1 MAGLTFRTR
10 FGYGVGHVLN
20 DLCSAMWFT
29 YLLIYFH
36 HVLLFNNSLAGV
48 VLLIGQVADALS
60 TPFVGKEADRTD
72 DLAFCARYGRR
83 KSWHLAGTICVLC
96 AFPFIFLGCLGC
108 SGASDWAQVVY
119 YAPFVVIFQ
128 FGWASTQISHLA
140 LIPNIT
146 QDPNDRTELNAIRY
160 AFTVASNITVYLVTW
175 LVLGLESQDPEAGIG
190 PRDINKF
197 RYIVF
202 IVLAIGCLFVTLF
215 HVMVKEDNLPDYAT
229 WQRVA
234 INNAEASEPSQ
245 AEGTNV
251 ASSSACVPVHCR
263 MTATDWLKDR
273 QFYQVAFLYM
283 GTRLFCNLTQAYVP
297 IYLQDSLHLSEE
309 SVAYIPLVM
318 YVSGFLTTMILK
330 ALNKFIGRKASFIL
344 GTLIGGA
351 ACIGIWLGEGDVY
364 CKYLLYVVTAMLG
377 AGGSIMLI
385 TSLSI
390 TADLIGPNIE
400 SGAFVYGAMSF
411 TDKLSNGIAVM
422 LIQNLNPCTA
432 CCPMCSKYYR
442 DILFYCCGGAAV
454 LGLLALLTLLPVK
467 IGDRSKAGD
476 SATPTADSS
485 SRSIEEDT
493 VGNAPACIKADMSTV
508 ACVGPAV
515 STMAAA
521 GVGPG
526 MGVCGGSTS
535 SAQGEG
541 KESEKTSS
549 NTKDVPIG
557 KSPACAKA
565 DVSTIA
571 CVGPAISIMSAAGVG
586 PGMSACGDK
595 MSSVTGDGEYTAV
608 PNSVVR
614 VRVRTHSVSSDE
626 SDNVSRA

>member
-1 MAGLTFRTR
+1 MAGLSFRAR

-72 DLAFCARYGRR
+72 DLPFCSRYGRR
-83 KSWHLAGTICVLC
+83 KSWHLIGTICVLC

-108 SGASDWAQVVY
+108 SEASDWAQVIY

-175 LVLGLESQDPEAGIG
+175 LVLGLESQDTESGIG

-202 IVLAIGCLFVTLF
+202 IVLAIGCLFVTVF
-215 HVMVKEDNLPDYAT
+215 HVLVKEDNLPDYDT

-234 INNAEASEPSQ
+234 INNAEASEASQ
-245 AEGTNV
+245 AEGTTAAPV
-251 ASSSACVPVHCR
+251 CVPVHCR

-283 GTRLFCNLTQAYVP
+283 GTRLFCNLTQAYIP

-330 ALNKFIGRKASFIL
+330 ALNKIIGRKASFIL

-351 ACIGIWLGEGDVY
+351 ACIGIWLGEGEIY
-364 CKYLLYVVTAMLG
+364 CKYILYVVTAMLG

-411 TDKLSNGIAVM
+411 TDKLSNGVAVM

-432 CCPMCSKYYR
+432 CCPMCSQYYR
-442 DILFYCCGGAAV
+442 NIIFYCCGGAAI
-454 LGLLALLTLLPVK
+454 LGLLAVLTLLPAK
-467 IGDRSKAGD
+467 IGDRSKGN
-476 SATPTADSS
+476 SATPIANSS
-485 SRSIEEDT
+485 SRDTEENAE
-493 VGNAPACIKADMSTV
+493 GNAPACINADMSTV

-526 MGVCGGSTS
+526 MGVCGDSTS

-541 KESEKTSS
+541 KDSEKTSS
-549 NTKDVPIG
+549 NTKDAPIE
-557 KSPACAKA
+557 KSPCAK
-565 DVSTIA
+565 VSTIA
-571 CVGPAISIMSAAGVG
+571 CVGPAISKMSAAGVG
-586 PGMSACGDK
+586 PGMSACGNK
-595 MSSVTGDGEYTAV
+595 VTAAAGGGEYTAV
-608 PNSVVR
+608 PNSIVR

>member
-1 MAGLTFRTR
+1 MATLTIRTR

-72 DLAFCARYGRR
+72 DLPFCTRYGRR
-83 KSWHLAGTICVLC
+83 KSWHLIGTICVLC

-108 SGASDWAQVVY
+108 STSSDWAQVVY
-119 YAPFVVIFQ
+119 YAPFVIIFQ

-190 PRDINKF
+190 PNDINKF

-202 IVLAIGCLFVTLF
+202 IVLGIGCLFATLF
-215 HVMVKEDNLPDYAT
+215 HVLVKEDNVPDYGNL
-229 WQRVA
+229 QRVA
-234 INNAEASEPSQ
+234 INNAEAD
-245 AEGTNV
+245 GTSP
-251 ASSSACVPVHCR
+251 APLTTCVPVHCR
-263 MTATDWLKDR
+263 MTPTDWLKDR

-283 GTRLFCNLTQAYVP
+283 GTRLFCNLTQAYIP
-297 IYLQDSLHLSEE
+297 IYLQDSLHMSEE

-318 YVSGFLTTMILK
+318 YVAGFLTTMVLK
-330 ALNKFIGRKASFIL
+330 AMNKFIGRKGSFIL
-344 GTLIGGA
+344 GTFIGGA
-351 ACIGIWLGEGDVY
+351 ACIGIWFGEGEIY
-364 CKYLLYVVTAMLG
+364 CKYILYVVTAMLG

-411 TDKLSNGIAVM
+411 TDKLSNGVAVM

-432 CCPMCSKYYR
+432 CCPLCSQYYR

-454 LGLLALLTLLPVK
+454 LGFLAVISLLPVK
-467 IGDRSKAGD
+467 IGDRSKGD
-476 SATPTADSS
+476 TATSNTTSDD
-485 SRSIEEDT
+485 RNLEGDT
-493 VGNAPACIKADMSTV
+493 EGNTPACIKADMSTV

-526 MGVCGGSTS
+526 MGVCGDSTS
-535 SAQGEG
+535 SAQG
-541 KESEKTSS
+541 KESEDTSS
-549 NTKDVPIG
+549 SIEDAPVAKT
-557 KSPACAKA
+557 PACAKA

-571 CVGPAISIMSAAGVG
+571 CVGPAISMLSAAGMG

-595 MSSVTGDGEYTAV
+595 VAAATGGGEYTAV

>member
-1 MAGLTFRTR
+1 MKKPEERDSADMLIVRAESYTAPANRGMGASSRIRCRGLNHKSTHKPLGAESKMAGLTFRTR

-422 LIQNLNPCTA
+422 LIQNLNPCTTNPIRSLQQCLLVLQA
-432 CCPMCSKYYR
+432 GHHHQHLSVSNYSQWAHTVRSVAKCSHVCPMYVYTYVMCTGR
-442 DILFYCCGGAAV
+442 TG
-454 LGLLALLTLLPVK
+454 PM
-467 IGDRSKAGD
+467 
-476 SATPTADSS
+476 SATYA
-485 SRSIEEDT
+485 
-493 VGNAPACIKADMSTV
+493 
-508 ACVGPAV
+508 
-515 STMAAA
+515 
-521 GVGPG
+521 
-526 MGVCGGSTS
+526 TS
-535 SAQGEG
+535 SL
-541 KESEKTSS
+541 
-549 NTKDVPIG
+549 
-557 KSPACAKA
+557 
-565 DVSTIA
+565 
-571 CVGPAISIMSAAGVG
+571 
-586 PGMSACGDK
+586 
-595 MSSVTGDGEYTAV
+595 
-608 PNSVVR
+608 R
-614 VRVRTHSVSSDE
+614 V
-626 SDNVSRA
+626 

>member
-251 ASSSACVPVHCR
+251 SSSSACAPVHCR

-535 SAQGEG
+535 SAQGE
-541 KESEKTSS
+541 
-549 NTKDVPIG
+549 
-557 KSPACAKA
+557 
-565 DVSTIA
+565 
-571 CVGPAISIMSAAGVG
+571 
-586 PGMSACGDK
+586 
-595 MSSVTGDGEYTAV
+595 EYTAV

>member
-251 ASSSACVPVHCR
+251 SSSSACVPVHCR

-535 SAQGEG
+535 SAQGE
-541 KESEKTSS
+541 
-549 NTKDVPIG
+549 
-557 KSPACAKA
+557 
-565 DVSTIA
+565 
-571 CVGPAISIMSAAGVG
+571 
-586 PGMSACGDK
+586 
-595 MSSVTGDGEYTAV
+595 EYTAV

>member
-1 MAGLTFRTR
+1 MAALSVRTR

-72 DLAFCARYGRR
+72 DLPFCTRYGRR
-83 KSWHLAGTICVLC
+83 KSWHLTGTICVLC

-108 SGASDWAQVVY
+108 SEASDWAQVIY

-175 LVLGLESQDPEAGIG
+175 LVLGLESQGSEAGIG

-197 RYIVF
+197 R
-202 IVLAIGCLFVTLF
+202 
-215 HVMVKEDNLPDYAT
+215 
-229 WQRVA
+229 
-234 INNAEASEPSQ
+234 
-245 AEGTNV
+245 
-251 ASSSACVPVHCR
+251 
-263 MTATDWLKDR
+263 
-273 QFYQVAFLYM
+273 FYQVAFLYM
-283 GTRLFCNLTQAYVP
+283 GTRLFCNLTQAYIP

-318 YVSGFLTTMILK
+318 YVAGFLTTMILK

-344 GTLIGGA
+344 GALIGGG
-351 ACIGIWLGEGDVY
+351 ACIGIWLGEGEIY
-364 CKYLLYVVTAMLG
+364 CKYILYVVTALLG

-411 TDKLSNGIAVM
+411 TDKLSNGVAVM
-422 LIQNLNPCTA
+422 LIQNLNPCTTNPIRA
-432 CCPMCSKYYR
+432 CCPLCSQYYR
-442 DILFYCCGGAAV
+442 NILFYCCGGAAV
-454 LGLLALLTLLPVK
+454 LALLAVLTLLPAK
-467 IGDRSKAGD
+467 IGDRSKGN
-476 SATPTADSS
+476 SATPIANSS
-485 SRSIEEDT
+485 NRETEENT
-493 VGNAPACIKADMSTV
+493 EGNAPACIRADMSTV

-526 MGVCGGSTS
+526 MGVCGDSTC

-541 KESEKTSS
+541 KESEKASS
-549 NTKDVPIG
+549 NTKDALIG
-557 KSPACAKA
+557 KGPSCAK
-565 DVSTIA
+565 VSTVA
-571 CVGPAISIMSAAGVG
+571 CVGPAISMMSAAGVG
-586 PGMSACGDK
+586 PGMCACGDK
-595 MSSVTGDGEYTAV
+595 ITAATGGGEYTAV